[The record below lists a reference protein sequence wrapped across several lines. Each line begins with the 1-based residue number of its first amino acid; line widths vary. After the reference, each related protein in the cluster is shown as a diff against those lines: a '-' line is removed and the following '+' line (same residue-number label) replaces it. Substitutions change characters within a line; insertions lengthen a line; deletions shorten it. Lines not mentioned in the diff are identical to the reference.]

1 MVLIMVSNLGSLGAR
16 RRRSAANGIL
26 SGFGAVPSQWTVD
39 SRVKALQTALN
50 SQMSAAG
57 CGTTLKAD
65 GLIGPMTCGALA
77 WSKATGAAPGAYTS
91 YAADMDAGCR
101 SITAKA
107 PACPTAVVPAA
118 QPVPVAVPAAP
129 PAIISTAPVV
139 VPAPV
144 TPRAPAVPVVVPSA
158 PVPQVAP
165 IMPMAPAAPT
175 ARKGPDMKTVAIIGG
190 AVVAVGLG
198 AFLLLGKKKPSTPA
212 KAA

>member
-1 MVLIMVSNLGSLGAR
+1 MVSNLGSLGAR
-16 RRRSAANGIL
+16 RRRSAAHGIL

-39 SRVKALQTALN
+39 ARVKALQASLN

-57 CGTTLKAD
+57 CGTTLKPD

-77 WSKATGAAPGAYTS
+77 WSKATGSAPAAYTS
-91 YAADMDAGCR
+91 YATDMDAGCR
-101 SITAKA
+101 SIAAKA
-107 PACPTAVVPAA
+107 PACPTAVVPSGS

-144 TPRAPAVPVVVPSA
+144 APRAPAVPVVVPAA

-165 IMPMAPAAPT
+165 IMPMAPPAPA
-175 ARKGPDMKTVAIIGG
+175 ARKGPDMKTIAIIGG

-198 AFLLLGKKKPSTPA
+198 AFLLLGKKKPTPA

>member
-1 MVLIMVSNLGSLGAR
+1 MVSNLGSLGAR
-16 RRRSAANGIL
+16 RRRSSANGIL

-39 SRVKALQTALN
+39 ARVKALQAALN
-50 SQMSAAG
+50 TQMNAAG

-77 WSKATGAAPGAYTS
+77 WSKATGSAPGAYTS
-91 YAADMDAGCR
+91 YASDMDAGCR
-101 SITAKA
+101 SFAAKA
-107 PACPTAVVPAA
+107 PACPTAVVPSGS

-129 PAIISTAPVV
+129 PAIVSTAPVV

-144 TPRAPAVPVVVPSA
+144 APRAPAVPVVVPDA
-158 PVPQVAP
+158 PSSV
-165 IMPMAPAAPT
+165 MPMSPAAP
-175 ARKGPDMKTVAIIGG
+175 ASRSGPDMKTIAIIGG

-198 AFLLLGKKKPSTPA
+198 AFLLLGKKKSSTPA

>member
-1 MVLIMVSNLGSLGAR
+1 MVSNLGSLGGR
-16 RRRSAANGIL
+16 RRRSAAQGIL

-39 SRVKALQTALN
+39 ARVKALQASLN

-57 CGTTLKAD
+57 CGTTLKPD

-77 WSKATGAAPGAYTS
+77 WSKATGSAPAAYTS

-101 SITAKA
+101 SIAAKA
-107 PACPTAVVPAA
+107 PACPTAVVPSGS

-144 TPRAPAVPVVVPSA
+144 SAPRAPIVPVVVPGA
-158 PVPQVAP
+158 PGPN
-165 IMPMAPAAPT
+165 MPMAPAAPA
-175 ARKGPDMKTVAIIGG
+175 ARSGPDMKTIAIIGG
-190 AVVAVGLG
+190 AVVAVGIG
-198 AFLLLGKKKPSTPA
+198 AFLLLGKKKSSTPA